1 MKPHVLLIED
11 EDDARESLARTL
23 ERAGYACT
31 AVASPQQALEQ
42 SALQPF
48 VDVVV
53 SDIVLGRDE
62 RAGLDLLLSLRE
74 RGVEAKVVLIT
85 AFADVYKLKL
95 ALNRGAAFL
104 LEKPFRAQELLEV
117 LRTILA
123 TPPDVAHG
131 VEQVL
136 LRAGLTD
143 KELSVARQLLKG
155 LSSQEIATLEN
166 NSDKT
171 IRQHV
176 SRIYAKCGVSSR
188 AEFFHF
194 VLPL

>member
-23 ERAGYACT
+23 ERAGYTCT
-31 AVASPQQALEQ
+31 AVASQEQALEQ
-42 SALQPF
+42 SACQPF
-48 VDVVV
+48 IDVVV

-85 AFADVYKLKL
+85 AFADVHKLKL

-123 TPPDVAHG
+123 TPPDVTHG

-155 LSSQEIATLEN
+155 LSSQEIAALEN